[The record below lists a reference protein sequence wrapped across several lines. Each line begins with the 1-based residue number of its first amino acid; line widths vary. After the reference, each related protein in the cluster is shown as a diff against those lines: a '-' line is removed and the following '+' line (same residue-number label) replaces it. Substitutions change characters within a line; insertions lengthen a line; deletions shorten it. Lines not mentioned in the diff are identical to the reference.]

1 MGITK
6 NNKIEPPNVLWYRFE
21 GQYFVML
28 IFYGEGGV
36 QCQFFA
42 VFPEI
47 KGKTLEEIKEHWR
60 GGRGKVI
67 LDH

>member
-1 MGITK
+1 MGTTK

-36 QCQFFA
+36 QCPFFA
-42 VFPEI
+42 VFFH
-47 KGKTLEEIKEHWR
+47 K
-60 GGRGKVI
+60 
-67 LDH
+67 